1 MGIMECMQGEL
12 WLGNEPSSISF
23 TNPETPDCL
32 GISIGRAEWGV
43 GAGRTEQTRLPGRR

>member
-23 TNPETPDCL
+23 TNPETPTALASLLDAP
-32 GISIGRAEWGV
+32 S
-43 GAGRTEQTRLPGRR
+43 GA